1 LLGILVGAASVV
13 AIVSGGQLAT
23 ARALQEIK
31 KLGTNLI
38 VASFNYTGRE
48 CGDHEETKVPLNTI
62 LNMKSKVP
70 KIAKVAPYTPA
81 YADIYF
87 HGKPIKGEVAGIT
100 SDFVDVAK
108 LTLLSGR
115 FVSSL
120 DKQAY
125 YCTIG
130 FDIYQQIRQYTMKP
144 LGEQIKIGDTI
155 FTIVGIANP
164 SPQNTFME
172 VNAANTIFIPIRT
185 SFLINPYVKI
195 NDTIIQTFPDAKLA
209 ITQKMIATY
218 LQQHL
223 RNQQVSFRNSAQLLS
238 SMKKQQG
245 IFTVFLGFI
254 GGISLIVGG
263 IGVMNIMLVAINERR
278 HEIGIRRAIG
288 AKRRDIQFLFLVEAI
303 ILALLGGTLG
313 VIVGILASFIIAEAR
328 HWEFHI
334 FLYPPLVGFV
344 VSVLTGIFFGI
355 YPAFKASRLNPIEAL
370 RAE

>member
-1 LLGILVGAASVV
+1 MVGAASVV

-38 VASFNYTGRE
+38 VASFNYTGPE
-48 CGDHEETKVPLNTI
+48 CDDKEKSKVPLNII

-70 KIAKVAPYTPA
+70 KIAKIAPYIPV
-81 YADIYF
+81 YANIYF
-87 HGKPIKGEVAGIT
+87 HGKLIKGDAIGVT
-100 SDFVDVAK
+100 SDFTDVAK
-108 LTLLSGR
+108 LTLFAGR

-120 DKQAY
+120 DKRAY

-130 FDIYQQIRQYTMKP
+130 FNIYQQIRKYTIKP
-144 LGEQIKIGDTI
+144 LGEQIKIGEQI
-155 FTIVGIANP
+155 FTIVGITNP

-172 VNAANTIFIPIRT
+172 VDAVNTIFIPIKT
-185 SFLINPYVKI
+185 SYLINPNIKI
-195 NDTIIQTFPDAKLA
+195 NDTIIQTSPDVKLA
-209 ITQKMIATY
+209 AVQKMIANY
-218 LQQHL
+218 LQKHL
-223 RNQQVSFRNSAQLLS
+223 KEQKISFRNSAQLLS
-238 SMKKQQG
+238 SIKKQQG

-254 GGISLIVGG
+254 GGISLLVGG

-288 AKRRDIQFLFLVEAI
+288 AKRRDIQILFLVEAMF
-303 ILALLGGTLG
+303 LALIGGALG
-313 VIVGILASFIIAEAR
+313 VIVGILASFIIAEVR

-334 FLYPPLVGFV
+334 FLYPPLVGFI
-344 VSVLTGIFFGI
+344 VSVFTGIFFGI

-370 RAE
+370 RSE